1 MTALAAPLSA
11 ALSAPWRITREG
23 IEIRVRATP
32 RGGRDALDGVE
43 TRDDGL
49 PVLKVRVRAA
59 PEDGAANAA
68 VRDVLRRALGLPT
81 AAVTLAAGA
90 TARIKLFHVAGDGP
104 ALADRLTSLTGA
116 PPTGGA

>member
-1 MTALAAPLSA
+1 MA
-11 ALSAPWRITREG
+11 APWRITPGG
-23 IEIRVRATP
+23 IEVRVRATP

-68 VRDVLRRALGLPT
+68 IRDVLRRALGLP
-81 AAVTLAAGA
+81 ASAVTLATGA
-90 TARIKLFHVAGDGP
+90 AARIKLFRVAGDGP
-104 ALADRLTSLTGA
+104 ALAERLAALTGG
-116 PPTGGA
+116 PPAGGA

>member
-1 MTALAAPLSA
+1 M
-11 ALSAPWRITREG
+11 
-23 IEIRVRATP
+23 RATP

-68 VRDVLRRALGLPT
+68 IRDVLRRALGLP
-81 AAVTLAAGA
+81 ASAVTLAGGA
-90 TARIKLFHVAGDGP
+90 TARIKLLRIAGDGP
-104 ALADRLTSLTGA
+104 ALARRLSDLTAKPPIRGA
-116 PPTGGA
+116 